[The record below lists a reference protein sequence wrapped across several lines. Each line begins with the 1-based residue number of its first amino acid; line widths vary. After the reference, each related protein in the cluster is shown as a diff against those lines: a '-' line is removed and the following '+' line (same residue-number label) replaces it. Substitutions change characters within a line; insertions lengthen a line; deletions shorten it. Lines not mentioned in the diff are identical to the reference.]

1 MRRGSVYEGGGGGG
15 LKASRPLFLLNLSA
29 RYSPALLR
37 SSNDMADDEFR
48 ARHHDNHEG
57 YRPRSES
64 LPAPVSPCPSKKIVV
79 PPADFFMVS
88 HIDDEKHSNNS
99 IRTDIERS
107 IDDASPGYQAALKAE
122 AYSQR
127 QGTDSNMSFDIER
140 AKQNT
145 PPKKDRPR
153 AGIRTLGL
161 SPSSSLMR
169 LNLKDLSLER
179 VLGGGAFGQVWGGV
193 WRGTPVAVKVLSAVC
208 QKNLPDSELTAFEDE
223 VSMLARLRH
232 PNICL
237 YMGACLDPPNRA
249 IVTELVS
256 RGSLW
261 EVLRTPNLFMGYPEI
276 ERSPSFPRGKGSF
289 WPPWVVR
296 RVLDDTCRGL
306 TYLHSHSP
314 PIIHRDLKSANLLL
328 DDSFHVKICDFGLAR
343 LRDLNCTM
351 TANVGTVQWMAPEV
365 LLGQVYTESADLFSV
380 AVVAWELFTGQCPY
394 EGMNHLEV
402 AIAVTQKGVRLQLP
416 SKCTPMQS
424 QLLTRCWSQ
433 EPSDRPTAS
442 QTLRELETA
451 FPI

>member
-1 MRRGSVYEGGGGGG
+1 
-15 LKASRPLFLLNLSA
+15 
-29 RYSPALLR
+29 
-37 SSNDMADDEFR
+37 
-48 ARHHDNHEG
+48 
-57 YRPRSES
+57 
-64 LPAPVSPCPSKKIVV
+64 
-79 PPADFFMVS
+79 
-88 HIDDEKHSNNS
+88 
-99 IRTDIERS
+99 
-107 IDDASPGYQAALKAE
+107 
-122 AYSQR
+122 
-127 QGTDSNMSFDIER
+127 
-140 AKQNT
+140 
-145 PPKKDRPR
+145 
-153 AGIRTLGL
+153 
-161 SPSSSLMR
+161 
-169 LNLKDLSLER
+169 
-179 VLGGGAFGQVWGGV
+179 
-193 WRGTPVAVKVLSAVC
+193 
-208 QKNLPDSELTAFEDE
+208 

-261 EVLRTPNLFMGYPEI
+261 EVLRTPNLFMGYPEM
-276 ERSPSFPRGKGSF
+276 SPSLSRSQGSF

-365 LLGQVYTESADLFSV
+365 LLGQIYTESADMFSV

-402 AIAVTQKGVRLQLP
+402 AIAVTQKGVRLQVP
-416 SKCTPMQS
+416 SKCTLIQK

-433 EPSDRPTAS
+433 EPSDRPTAA
-442 QTLRELETA
+442 QTLTELETA